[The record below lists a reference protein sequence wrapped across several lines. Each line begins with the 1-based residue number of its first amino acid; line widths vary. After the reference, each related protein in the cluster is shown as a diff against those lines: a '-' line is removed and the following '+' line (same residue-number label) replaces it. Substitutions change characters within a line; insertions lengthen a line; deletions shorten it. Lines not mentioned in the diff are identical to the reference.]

1 MESPRETDRVGFGEV
16 PMFHT
21 PSADSFLLD
30 ETVKSNDISLPEF
43 NDSGVLEETVNH
55 NESTNANQ
63 TFDNKIEDTESIIEK
78 FSENNYLNSTFDIL
92 PENGS
97 IVFDTSQEI
106 LSMKNLCR
114 IYETMLTEKQRL
126 SNKEF
131 LEKDRKIAAMIDE
144 RDNLMDSVSV
154 REKKN
159 RK

>member
-63 TFDNKIEDTESIIEK
+63 TFDKKIQESEGI
-78 FSENNYLNSTFDIL
+78 SAVENDELNSTFDIL